1 MVDYVA
7 HRNTQ
12 MAFVIDAL
20 AIADQ
25 QYLGGLV
32 VYLENIGYFI
42 GYGPVANEIEV
53 VEINGFWLFGSFEA
67 AFYQGAGGATR
78 TVLKD
83 QLGTGSG
90 FFFNLVQL
98 SLCL

>member
-1 MVDYVA
+1 
-7 HRNTQ
+7 
-12 MAFVIDAL
+12 L

-42 GYGPVANEIEV
+42 GYRPIANEIEV
-53 VEINGFWLFGSFEA
+53 VEINGFRLIGSFEA
-67 AFYQGAGGATR
+67 SFYQGAGGATG
-78 TVLKD
+78 TMLED
-83 QLGTGSG
+83 QLGAGSG
-90 FFFNLVQL
+90 FFFDLVQL